1 MISMKA
7 IFIILFVAISI
18 SSCRSTK
25 EIKKVIQPKDTAL
38 VVSNKSVEDSIA
50 YSKDIINSFRS
61 NYINFNT
68 FSAKIKAEVEDKNGK
83 QPDLSV
89 VVRIQRDSAIWISVS
104 ATFLSVEVYR
114 IFITPDSV
122 ILLNKQEKEVQFR
135 SLDFL
140 QEVTQIPFNFSTLQD
155 LLVGNPVFL
164 DSSNVNV
171 RNSDQYIT
179 LSYVGE
185 FFKHLL
191 TLDKNSKVMLHSK
204 LDDVDVMRNRTA
216 TISYSEHESIEGTT
230 FPTFRHI
237 TIAEKNKIDLKLKY
251 RQVEFN
257 KELSLNF
264 NVPRNYTRK

>member
-1 MISMKA
+1 MKFA
-7 IFIILFVAISI
+7 VVITFLIGSLVA
-18 SSCRSTK
+18 CRSTK
-25 EIKKVIQPKDTAL
+25 EINKVIQPRDTTFIVVNQSYDDSVANAKDL
-38 VVSNKSVEDSIA
+38 IGSIRA
-50 YSKDIINSFRS
+50 NH
-61 NYINFNT
+61 INFKT

-83 QPDLSV
+83 HPDLSV

-122 ILLNKQEKEVQFR
+122 ILLNKQDKEVQYR

-140 QEVTQIPFNFSTLQD
+140 QEVTQIPFDFNTMQN
-155 LLVGNPVFL
+155 LLVGNPVFF
-164 DSSNVNV
+164 DTTNINIRSSE
-171 RNSDQYIT
+171 QYISV
-179 LSYVGE
+179 SYVGE

-191 TLDKNSKVMLHSK
+191 TLDRISRVMLHSK

-216 TISYSEHESIEGTT
+216 TISYGEHENIEGFT

-237 TIAEKNKIDLKLKY
+237 SIAEKNKLDMKLKY
-251 RQVEFN
+251 KQVEFN

-264 NVPRNYTRK
+264 NIPKNYTRK